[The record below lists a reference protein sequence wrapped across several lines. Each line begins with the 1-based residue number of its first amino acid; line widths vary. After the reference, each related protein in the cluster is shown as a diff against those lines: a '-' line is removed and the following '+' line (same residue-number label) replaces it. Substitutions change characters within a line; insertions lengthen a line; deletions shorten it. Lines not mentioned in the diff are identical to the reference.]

1 MSEHFQE
8 SYRVLGIAPG
18 ASWHELKAAYRAKIS
33 ASHPDR
39 VQGDAAAKKH
49 AEDQTKA
56 INRAYQQLAKYFR
69 KHGVL
74 PVSSSPQATVR
85 PRPGPSR
92 EPAPFTEPTAER
104 ASVTHKSIGT
114 WSAFAIAC
122 TGALGYLLLGSQSD
136 TSTELYPPTTAP
148 AATDANPPFKHPAA
162 NQRLFAHGSTI
173 GEVYSIQGVP
183 TNTANDVWYYGTSK
197 VYFSNGVVVHW
208 EQTPEHPLKAS
219 AAAIRSA
226 TSPESTFGMGSTKA
240 EVRRLQGDP
249 IRESDKVWEYGVSRI
264 YFEQDRVV
272 KWYESPLDPLK
283 LKR

>member
-39 VQGDAAAKKH
+39 IQGDAAAKKR

-56 INRAYQQLAKYFR
+56 INRAYQQLTKYFR

-74 PVSSSPQATVR
+74 PVSSSPQATA
-85 PRPGPSR
+85 PSQADPLR
-92 EPAPFTEPTAER
+92 EYVPFTEPIAEHV
-104 ASVTHKSIGT
+104 SVTHKSIGT
-114 WSAFAIAC
+114 WSAVAIAC
-122 TGALGYLLLGSQSD
+122 VGALGYFLFGSQSNN
-136 TSTELYPPTTAP
+136 STELHPSTAAPGADTNP
-148 AATDANPPFKHPAA
+148 ALKEPIA

-219 AAAIRSA
+219 TAATRGPAL
-226 TSPESTFGMGSTKA
+226 PESTFGMGSTKS

-283 LKR
+283 IKR

>member
-1 MSEHFQE
+1 MSDHFQE
-8 SYRVLGIAPG
+8 SYRILGIAPG
-18 ASWHELKAAYRAKIS
+18 ASWRELKAAYRAKIS

-39 VQGDAAAKKH
+39 IQGDAATKKR

-74 PVSSSPQATVR
+74 PVSSSPQATA
-85 PRPGPSR
+85 PSQADPLR
-92 EPAPFTEPTAER
+92 EDVPFTEPIAQP
-104 ASVTHKSIGT
+104 VTHKSIGA
-114 WSAFAIAC
+114 WGVVAIVCISAF
-122 TGALGYLLLGSQSD
+122 GYLLFGSQSD
-136 TSTELYPPTTAP
+136 NPTELHLPTAAP
-148 AATDANPPFKHPAA
+148 ATDTNPPSKEPAA
-162 NQRLFAHGSTI
+162 HQRLFAHGSTI
-173 GEVYSIQGVP
+173 GEVYSIQGIP
-183 TNTANDVWYYGTSK
+183 TRTANDVWYYGTSK

-219 AAAIRSA
+219 AAATRGPA
-226 TSPESTFGMGSTKA
+226 LPESTFGMGSSKA

-283 LKR
+283 IKR